1 MFLRIQFAVLPQ
13 ATNVMKTRYSIFGEE
28 APVDPVV
35 QDAEKLMW
43 RTKVTWTE
51 CKLFESLMAGKMDA
65 LRTQA
70 IAEISDVAETFNIPE
85 GPRSNRLSSSTCSGL
100 IARDCFKAAG

>member
-1 MFLRIQFAVLPQ
+1 
-13 ATNVMKTRYSIFGEE
+13 MKTRYSIFGEE
-28 APVDPVV
+28 APVDSVV

-65 LRTQA
+65 LRGKA
-70 IAEISDVAETFNIPE
+70 IAEIFDVAETFNMPE
-85 GPRSNRLSSSTCSGL
+85 GPQIKPSELQHVLWSNCQR
-100 IARDCFKAAG
+100 